1 MYDRFPQYVLSV
13 SLLLFFECLEL
24 VLLCD
29 SGYVLSRPKSK
40 LDAVEQPTKS
50 EAVEAQ
56 VEKEIVAAEPK
67 PVPVMATPVAKAVE
81 WVPATKPVVSPEQ
94 QREVLQWVLQEKRK
108 VKPQDKREKARIDEE
123 KRLLKELLRG
133 SQLPT
138 LSWFVYQ
145 DELRV
150 SW

>member
-1 MYDRFPQYVLSV
+1 M
-13 SLLLFFECLEL
+13 

-40 LDAVEQPTKS
+40 PDAAEQPTKA
-50 EAVEAQ
+50 ETVEAQ
-56 VEKEIVAAEPK
+56 VEKEKVASEPK
-67 PVPVMATPVAKAVE
+67 PVPVMATPVAKAQE
-81 WVPATKPVVSPEQ
+81 WVPAAKPVVSPEQ

-138 LSWFVYQ
+138 LS
-145 DELRV
+145 
-150 SW
+150 